1 MSAENWMRAFV
12 RNFMGMEYVPRVSLS
27 TLVQPAVVRMRSER
41 RTSLG
46 RKGQAGFTL
55 IELIIVITII
65 GILAAF
71 ALPRLIDAQR
81 DARVAKAN
89 AIYGSIR
96 SSAALARA
104 RCDLD
109 LAGTVPSPTPVNC
122 ASATPKVNMD
132 GMMIDIVNRY
142 PAATAAGIDA
152 AAQLNLS
159 ADGFVATN
167 SGSGTPTRTFDVVGG
182 TVPNCRISYQEA
194 TLSGTIVVAPVISVS
209 TSGC

>member
-1 MSAENWMRAFV
+1 MGVGLVLCVNLSHPAE
-12 RNFMGMEYVPRVSLS
+12 PDL
-27 TLVQPAVVRMRSER
+27 VRMTSDR
-41 RTSLG
+41 RISRRG
-46 RKGQAGFTL
+46 RAQTGFTL

-109 LAGTVPSPTPVNC
+109 LAGTAPSPTPVNC
-122 ASATPKVNMD
+122 ASASPKVNMD
-132 GMMIDIVNRY
+132 GTMIDIVNRY

-159 ADGFVATN
+159 ADGFNASN
-167 SGSGTPTRTFDVVGG
+167 SGTGTPTRFFDVVGG

-194 TLSGTIVVAPVISVS
+194 TLSGTIVVAPVISVV
-209 TSGC
+209 TTGC